1 MCKDIYQERGFENR
15 REYLEDLAECEGAD
29 LQAVLLLADLFG
41 PTEDFDG
48 LVSSVQDGV
57 ISGLC

>member
-1 MCKDIYQERGFENR
+1 MCKDIYQERGFKNR
-15 REYLEDLAECEGAD
+15 REYLEDLAERECAD
-29 LQAVLLLADLFG
+29 LQAVLALADLLG

-57 ISGLC
+57 LSGMC

>member
-1 MCKDIYQERGFENR
+1 MCKDIYQERGFKNR
-15 REYLEDLAECEGAD
+15 MEYLEDLAEREGAD

-41 PTEDFDG
+41 PSEDFDG

-57 ISGLC
+57 RFGMC

>member
-1 MCKDIYQERGFENR
+1 MCKDIYQERGFKNR
-15 REYLEDLAECEGAD
+15 REYLEDLAEREGAD
-29 LQAVLLLADLFG
+29 LLSVLLLADLLG

-57 ISGLC
+57 LSGMC

>member
-1 MCKDIYQERGFENR
+1 MCKDIYQERGFKNR
-15 REYLEDLAECEGAD
+15 KEYLEDLAEHEGAD

-57 ISGLC
+57 LSGMC

>member
-1 MCKDIYQERGFENR
+1 MCKDIYQERGFKNR
-15 REYLEDLAECEGAD
+15 REYLEDLAEREGAD

-48 LVSSVQDGV
+48 LVSSVHDGV
-57 ISGLC
+57 QSGMC